1 VRLNQVKLVGFKSF
15 VDPTVFQLSSQLVGI
30 VGPNGCGK
38 SNIIDAVR
46 WVLGESKASELRG
59 ETMQDVIFNGAGNR
73 KPASRASVELIF
85 SNESGRV
92 SGHWGQ
98 FSELAVKRTLTREG
112 ASQYYINNQV
122 VRRRDVQDV
131 FMGTGLGVRAY
142 AIIGQGMISRIIEA
156 KPDELRVFLEEAAG
170 VSQYKERRRET
181 EHRLNDTR
189 DNLSR
194 VADIVQELDKNIV
207 KLTQQAQVATQYNTL
222 KNTLHTKQC
231 LLAFVRQQAASYERN
246 AFALKIESVQL
257 QLEASIIELRQQEA
271 FLTHTRQQ
279 QHCINISLH
288 NAQST
293 VFNTTNNLTKLEA
306 DVRLYNERRHQLEAN
321 IEKQTAEKLLWDN
334 RQVEANQQQI
344 LNQNALNELDL
355 SLETQQAALE
365 EAQAHGENLTM
376 LYDEAQE
383 HLYQIRLNYS
393 DAQVHQATTSS
404 QRMLLEKNQTVIKQS
419 LSRVQQ
425 AQTNLISPNLEQ
437 LAATQVKL
445 TDIQQS
451 LVSSKKDLDCCIA
464 IENEAIFAVEQA
476 SVIDKQHRLELQKL
490 EARHLALDTVH
501 RKMYAAS
508 HIQKWLNTHGFE
520 HTQRFWQHIRVNNGW
535 DIAVQSI
542 LRYRAQA
549 LFVADTHFKDL
560 KVFIKSLAVDDFPPA
575 SIIFI
580 DDLANNNINNN
591 NINIVTSI
599 NTVNTTNTI
608 SDINGLND
616 KLNTKNLLS
625 LSSHIRLKNPDLQNI
640 INIWFEQVYCADNL
654 LMAITQ
660 RKQLPNNG
668 VWVTPE
674 GHRVDAVSIQL
685 FAAETLEDTALLRQN
700 ELEQL
705 ALQIKAELI
714 QANEAESQLK
724 HWQLNLNNAKQNKT
738 KGYQRLTQLTQHAHQ
753 IELEHL
759 HLQQALQ
766 QFDIRTNQLQTDEIE
781 YTTQLQTTIEQLSQL
796 DEQLTLADKRLYQ
809 EQLMLDDANERVKQT
824 QLAVNTHRQ
833 REQLIY
839 NTLQDTAYQHRNL
852 SERLQE
858 LKRTQATA
866 AEYIL
871 KISQAQFDAQQ
882 NLDTLDN
889 SVVQQAL
896 PDAVKMR
903 SEAEHILL
911 QERQKLEN
919 LNSELR
925 IQDERRMQLERAI
938 DPLRNTVVALQLKE
952 QAARLSV
959 EQFTEQLNS
968 LKNNSGFGDIDT
980 NVWEN
985 QLDLPKQA
993 VLVANIATLQKNID
1007 ALGAVNLAALQEL
1020 KEIQSRYDYLNNQMQ
1035 DLSSAMATLETAILT
1050 IDHETRTMLQT
1061 TFNQVNQYFGNLFPQ
1076 LFGGGEASL
1085 VMAGND
1091 ILNAGVQVLAHP
1103 PGKRNSSIHLLS
1115 GGEKALT
1122 ATALVFAIFQLNPA
1136 PFCLLDEVDAPL
1148 DDSNTDRFAKMVT
1161 HMSSQTQF
1169 VFISHNKIAMEMAQQ
1184 LIGVTMQE
1192 QGISRIV
1199 SVDMQANHII

>member
-1 VRLNQVKLVGFKSF
+1 VRLNQVKLAGFKSF
-15 VDPTVFQLSSQLVGI
+15 VDPTVFQLPSQLVGI

-112 ASQYYINNQV
+112 ASQYYINNQI

-222 KNTLHTKQC
+222 KNTLHTKQYV
-231 LLAFVRQQAASYERN
+231 LAFLRQQTASNERN
-246 AFALKIESVQL
+246 DFALKIESVQL
-257 QLEASIIELRQQEA
+257 QLATSIIELRQQETL
-271 FLTHTRQQ
+271 LTHTRQQ
-279 QHCINISLH
+279 QHCVNISLH

-293 VFNTTNNLTKLEA
+293 IFNATNNVAKLEA
-306 DVRLYNERRHQLEAN
+306 NVRLYNERCHQLEAN
-321 IEKQTAEKLLWDN
+321 IAIQTAEKLLWDN

-355 SLETQQAALE
+355 SLEMQQAALE

-393 DAQVHQATTSS
+393 DAQVHQATISS
-404 QRMLLEKNQTVIKQS
+404 QRMLLEKNQTVVEQS
-419 LSRVQQ
+419 LGRVQQ
-425 AQTNLISPNLEQ
+425 AQANLISPNLEQ
-437 LAATQVKL
+437 LAAIQVKL

-451 LVSSKKDLDCCIA
+451 LVSSKKDLDYCIA
-464 IENEAIFAVEQA
+464 IENEAIIAVEQA

-490 EARHLALDTVH
+490 EARHLALDTMH
-501 RKMYAAS
+501 HKMYAAS
-508 HIQKWLNTHGFE
+508 HIQKWLNKHGFE
-520 HTQRFWQHIRVNNGW
+520 HTQRFWQHIRVSNGW

-549 LFVADTHFKDL
+549 LFVADTHSKDL
-560 KVFIKSLAVDDFPPA
+560 NVFIQSLAADDFPPA

-580 DDLANNNINNN
+580 DNLVNNNIYNNVG
-591 NINIVTSI
+591 IVTSI
-599 NTVNTTNTI
+599 NTVNTTNTTSGI
-608 SDINGLND
+608 DGIND
-616 KLNTKNLLS
+616 KLNIRSISS
-625 LSSHIRLKNPDLQNI
+625 LSSHIRLKNPDLQSI
-640 INIWFEQVYCADNL
+640 IHIWFEQVYCADNL
-654 LMAITQ
+654 SMAITQ

-724 HWQLNLNNAKQNKT
+724 HWQLNLNSAKQNKT
-738 KGYQRLTQLTQHAHQ
+738 KGYQQLTQLTQYAHQ
-753 IELEHL
+753 LELEHL
-759 HLQQALQ
+759 HLQQVIQ
-766 QFDIRTNQLQTDEIE
+766 QFDTRMNQLQTDEIE
-781 YTTQLQTTIEQLSQL
+781 YTTQLQTITEQLSQL

-852 SERLQE
+852 SERLQD

-866 AEYIL
+866 AEHIL
-871 KISQAQFDAQQ
+871 KISQAQLDAQQ
-882 NLDTLDN
+882 NLDALDN
-889 SVVQQAL
+889 TVVQQAL
-896 PDAVKMR
+896 PDAIKMR
-903 SEAEHILL
+903 SEAEQILL

-919 LNSELR
+919 LNGELR

-938 DPLRNTVVALQLKE
+938 DPLRDTVVALQLKE

-968 LKNNSGFGDIDT
+968 LKNNSGFSDVDT
-980 NVWEN
+980 NTWVN

-993 VLVANIATLQKNID
+993 VLVANIATLQKDID

-1035 DLSSAMATLETAILT
+1035 DLSSAMLTLETAILT
-1050 IDHETRTMLQT
+1050 INHETRAMLQT
-1061 TFNQVNQYFGNLFPQ
+1061 TFDQVNQYFGNLFPQ

-1091 ILNAGVQVLAHP
+1091 ILNAGVQVFAHP

-1148 DDSNTDRFAKMVT
+1148 DDSNTERFAKMVT
-1161 HMSSQTQF
+1161 RMSSQTQF

-1199 SVDMQANHII
+1199 SVDMQANHIV